1 MILGGLWHGNKGTFL
16 VWGLIHGLALVAERI
31 ISERFNESQIRTPL
45 SPRIWS
51 LIRWMTTF
59 HVVCLAWIFFRA
71 PSVGDALTM
80 LGGLFSFRFGAELVT
95 STLLL
100 VILGAIGMQF
110 VSKELR
116 EVVQAKTNEV
126 SAPTQALLFALGL
139 VFIDWLGPDGVA
151 PFIYFQF

>member
-1 MILGGLWHGNKGTFL
+1 
-16 VWGLIHGLALVAERI
+16 
-31 ISERFNESQIRTPL
+31 
-45 SPRIWS
+45 
-51 LIRWMTTF
+51 
-59 HVVCLAWIFFRA
+59 
-71 PSVGDALTM
+71 
-80 LGGLFSFRFGAELVT
+80 
-95 STLLL
+95 
-100 VILGAIGMQF
+100 MQF